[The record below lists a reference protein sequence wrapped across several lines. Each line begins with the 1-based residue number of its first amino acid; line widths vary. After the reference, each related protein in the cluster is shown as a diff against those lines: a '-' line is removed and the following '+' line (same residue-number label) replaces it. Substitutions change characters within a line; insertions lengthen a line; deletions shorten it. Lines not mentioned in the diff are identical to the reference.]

1 MTRLVAALKENQE
14 DIFRFFEEVYLFGSS
29 LRACKPNDVD
39 IILVYKK
46 ENLACVK
53 FEKGR
58 VAKLLASKIGEVS
71 LDFITLNKSEL
82 IQTEFLTRVDYEII
96 KG

>member
-1 MTRLVAALKENQE
+1 MTVLKENQE
-14 DIFRFFEEVYLFGSS
+14 DVFRFFEEVYLFGSS
-29 LRACKPNDVD
+29 LRTCKPNDID

-53 FEKGR
+53 FEKDR
-58 VAKLLASKIGEVS
+58 VAKLLASKLGDVS
-71 LDFITLNKSEL
+71 FDFTTLNKSEL
-82 IQTEFLTRVDYEII
+82 IQTEFLMRVDYQTI